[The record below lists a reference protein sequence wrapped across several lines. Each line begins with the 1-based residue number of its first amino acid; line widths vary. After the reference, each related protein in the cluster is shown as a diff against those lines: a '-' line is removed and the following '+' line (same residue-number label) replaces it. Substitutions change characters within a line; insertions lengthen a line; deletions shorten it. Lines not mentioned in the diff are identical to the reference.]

1 MVMTSYIASTEEGTS
16 YFNEGKKG
24 VPNCFVNVSSNIPG
38 FSPIYCASL
47 ISMLAAKVGGD
58 RRDAGVAPS
67 HSYN

>member
-1 MVMTSYIASTEEGTS
+1 MVTCSYIASTEVGR
-16 YFNEGKKG
+16 YFNAGKKG